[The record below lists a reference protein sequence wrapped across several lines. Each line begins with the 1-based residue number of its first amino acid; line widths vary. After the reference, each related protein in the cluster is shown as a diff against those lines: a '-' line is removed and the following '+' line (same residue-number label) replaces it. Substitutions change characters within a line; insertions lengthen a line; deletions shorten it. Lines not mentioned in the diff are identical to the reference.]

1 MKTIFDLQTGV
12 VTLLCTAALAGLT
25 ACEADPVMQESGK
38 LPDKGSIEE
47 VHVMLCS
54 SNSVE
59 NRVDVLLTEGGVMTK
74 NFYLRQTQPAAA
86 GYSLDAWCDASLL
99 NDYDAGDEIERTLLP
114 EANYEFPDGKTL
126 DLSAATQRSELKRI
140 KFSASGLAA
149 GEYVLPLTV
158 AAQDA
163 PDADKTLY
171 YNVSVRQPYTDEY
184 TLQ

>member
-12 VTLLCTAALAGLT
+12 VTFSARRQTGLM

-74 NFYLRQTQPAAA
+74 NFYLAR
-86 GYSLDAWCDASLL
+86 
-99 NDYDAGDEIERTLLP
+99 
-114 EANYEFPDGKTL
+114 
-126 DLSAATQRSELKRI
+126 
-140 KFSASGLAA
+140 
-149 GEYVLPLTV
+149 
-158 AAQDA
+158 
-163 PDADKTLY
+163 
-171 YNVSVRQPYTDEY
+171 
-184 TLQ
+184 

>member
-86 GYSLDAWCDASLL
+86 GYSDRKSTRL
-99 NDYDAGDEIERTLLP
+99 NSSHEIPSRMP
-114 EANYEFPDGKTL
+114 S
-126 DLSAATQRSELKRI
+126 SA
-140 KFSASGLAA
+140 
-149 GEYVLPLTV
+149 
-158 AAQDA
+158 
-163 PDADKTLY
+163 
-171 YNVSVRQPYTDEY
+171 
-184 TLQ
+184 

>member
-47 VHVMLCS
+47 NHVMLSS

-126 DLSAATQRSELKRI
+126 DLSAAPQRSELKRI
-140 KFSASGLAA
+140 
-149 GEYVLPLTV
+149 
-158 AAQDA
+158 
-163 PDADKTLY
+163 
-171 YNVSVRQPYTDEY
+171 
-184 TLQ
+184 

>member
-59 NRVDVLLTEGGVMTK
+59 NRVDVLLTEGG
-74 NFYLRQTQPAAA
+74 
-86 GYSLDAWCDASLL
+86 
-99 NDYDAGDEIERTLLP
+99 
-114 EANYEFPDGKTL
+114 
-126 DLSAATQRSELKRI
+126 RSEEHTSELSHRHTSRMPS
-140 KFSASGLAA
+140 SA
-149 GEYVLPLTV
+149 
-158 AAQDA
+158 
-163 PDADKTLY
+163 
-171 YNVSVRQPYTDEY
+171 
-184 TLQ
+184 

>member
-1 MKTIFDLQTGV
+1 MKTRINNVKKGV
-12 VTLLCTAALAGLT
+12 VTLLFAAVIAGLT

-99 NDYDAGDEIERTLLP
+99 NDYDAGDEIVLVFCFILNVHFSMESS
-114 EANYEFPDGKTL
+114 NGKT
-126 DLSAATQRSELKRI
+126 
-140 KFSASGLAA
+140 
-149 GEYVLPLTV
+149 VLL
-158 AAQDA
+158 
-163 PDADKTLY
+163 
-171 YNVSVRQPYTDEY
+171 
-184 TLQ
+184 

>member
-1 MKTIFDLQTGV
+1 M
-12 VTLLCTAALAGLT
+12 
-25 ACEADPVMQESGK
+25 MQESGK

-126 DLSAATQRSELKRI
+126 DLSAATQRSELK
-140 KFSASGLAA
+140 
-149 GEYVLPLTV
+149 LPFTERLWVWATATSLT
-158 AAQDA
+158 
-163 PDADKTLY
+163 K
-171 YNVSVRQPYTDEY
+171 
-184 TLQ
+184 

>member
-74 NFYLRQTQPAAA
+74 NFYLRQTQRIT
-86 GYSLDAWCDASLL
+86 S
-99 NDYDAGDEIERTLLP
+99 
-114 EANYEFPDGKTL
+114 FPTARR
-126 DLSAATQRSELKRI
+126 SISRPQRSAR
-140 KFSASGLAA
+140 
-149 GEYVLPLTV
+149 
-158 AAQDA
+158 
-163 PDADKTLY
+163 
-171 YNVSVRQPYTDEY
+171 N
-184 TLQ
+184 